1 MRFFILLA
9 FALMLGVPASGTA
22 MPATLDCSWPSL
34 AVPDDGGC
42 GNAASVSGCGL
53 LCASGSAACAEPS
66 KTIAETSSLAPS
78 RRIAFPLAAQ
88 ARAPDT
94 APPKRTIA

>member
-1 MRFFILLA
+1 MRFVILLA
-9 FALMLGVPASGTA
+9 FALMLGVPASETA

-34 AVPDDGGC
+34 AVPDHGGC
-42 GNAASVSGCGL
+42 GNAPSVSGCGL
-53 LCASGSAACAEPS
+53 LCASGSAAFAELS
-66 KTIAETSSLAPS
+66 NGVAETSLLAPCS
-78 RRIAFPLAAQ
+78 RIAFPLAAQ